1 MRFNTYLNEKDDI
14 LTQQELDA
22 VEKYADALFSKLNI
36 DIEFTRHFIE
46 RVNDVRNKKQISKS
60 ELIRLFKQT
69 YKKYGKKIEKLGDDA
84 EAVITDMTTDIN
96 MPFVLN
102 WDGKEFDLISKT
114 IMRKKNFKTSNL
126 KLEI

>member
-46 RVNDVRNKKQISKS
+46 RVNDIRNKKQISKS

-69 YKKYGKKIEKLGDDA
+69 HKKYGKKIEKLGDDA